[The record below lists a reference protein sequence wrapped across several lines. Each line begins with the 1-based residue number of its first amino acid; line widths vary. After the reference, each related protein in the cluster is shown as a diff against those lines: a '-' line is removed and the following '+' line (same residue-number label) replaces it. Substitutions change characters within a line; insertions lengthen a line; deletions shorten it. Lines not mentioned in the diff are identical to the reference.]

1 MKNNVAMLS
10 SPGVPENTSWKLE
23 FAFREPFYFTGPKK
37 YITGMNIKVSLLPN
51 PPEAADV
58 SKDFLLQVE
67 LGISGIF
74 SVEEG
79 RLTKEIENELIKIQ
93 APALLFPYI
102 RSTLT
107 SLLSNAGFGSFI
119 LPLMN
124 IQEMAKQSTATADI
138 KIVDQ

>member
-1 MKNNVAMLS
+1 MKNNVAVLS
-10 SPGVPENTSWKLE
+10 SPGVPDNTSWKLE
-23 FAFREPFYFTGPKK
+23 FAFREPFYFARPKK

-51 PPEAADV
+51 PPETADV
-58 SKDFLLQVE
+58 SKDSLLQVE
-67 LGISGIF
+67 LGVSGIF

-79 RLTKEIENELIKIQ
+79 RLAKETEDELIKVQ

-119 LPLMN
+119 LPLLN
-124 IQEMAKQSTATADI
+124 IQEMAKQSPATAEV
-138 KIVDQ
+138 KTVE